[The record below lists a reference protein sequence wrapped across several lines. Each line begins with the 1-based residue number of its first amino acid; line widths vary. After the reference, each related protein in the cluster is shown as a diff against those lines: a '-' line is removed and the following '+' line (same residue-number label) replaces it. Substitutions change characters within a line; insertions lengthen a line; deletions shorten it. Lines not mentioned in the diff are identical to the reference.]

1 MLFKWQKIR
10 MYSIG
15 LLSLLLA
22 LAVIVPYR
30 AFWPKANLLKL
41 EFIIRCSLFQ
51 V

>member
-22 LAVIVPYR
+22 LAVIIPYR
-30 AFWPKANLLKL
+30 AFWPKANLFTL
-41 EFIIRCSLFQ
+41 EFIIKLLIIQ
-51 V
+51 